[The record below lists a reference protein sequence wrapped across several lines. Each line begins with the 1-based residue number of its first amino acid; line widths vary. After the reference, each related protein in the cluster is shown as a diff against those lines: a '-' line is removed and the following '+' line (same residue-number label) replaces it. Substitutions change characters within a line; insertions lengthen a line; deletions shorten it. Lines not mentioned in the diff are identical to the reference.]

1 MKKILFFGFIFLALF
16 SSVAFCMSIV
26 NLLPVLEQAKR
37 NITNELN
44 VLDRELAQAAGD
56 LSKTGFKGEG
66 ALKIL
71 ANLCKDKDYVVT
83 CSIIDNTGKMVLVQ
97 PDEFRKNEGTDIS
110 KQPHIVAI
118 KKDKKPMLTNVFTAI
133 EGVQAVVFEY
143 PIFTSDKKFAGSV
156 NLLINPGAFCDDM
169 VLPLVK
175 DIPCKIWIMQK
186 DGLIIFD
193 PDPNQVGRNIF
204 TDSFFQPFEDMIS
217 FARTVSLSKDGAGS
231 YDFYAKGLE
240 DKTIVKKY
248 AVWDT
253 AGLYGTQWRVV
264 AMEAQRLVPKKTLP
278 LE

>member
-1 MKKILFFGFIFLALF
+1 MKKILIFGFICLTLF
-16 SSVAFCMSIV
+16 SSAAFSMSIV
-26 NLLPVLEQAKR
+26 NLLPVLEQAKQ

-44 VLDRELAQAAGD
+44 MLDRELAQAAKD
-56 LSKTGFKGEG
+56 LSKAGFKGEEP
-66 ALKIL
+66 LRIL
-71 ANLCKDKDYVVT
+71 ANLCKGKDYVIT

-110 KQPHIVAI
+110 KQPHISAI
-118 KKDKKPMLTNVFTAI
+118 KIDKKPMLTSVFTAI
-133 EGVQAVVFEY
+133 EGVQAIVFEY
-143 PIFTSDKKFAGSV
+143 PIFSANNEFAGSV

-204 TDSFFQPFEDMIS
+204 TDGFFRPFEDMIS

-240 DKTIVKKY
+240 DKTIVRKY

-253 AGLYGTQWRVV
+253 AGLYGTQWRIV
-264 AMEAQRLVPKKTLP
+264 AMEAQKPVPKKTLP
-278 LE
+278 TE